1 MFRWFIIWMM
11 LCSCFAACGEADDEV
26 QVQEAPLFI
35 PDNGTFVLPS
45 DPHIDYWGRIS
56 FANPDAPRF
65 TYPGVSIS
73 ALFEGTSLNMIAKP
87 MSGYFMVQIDNND
100 PFKIAFAN
108 AQDSIITLASKLPNG
123 IHEVFIMNCIESF
136 MPVAEFRGF
145 LLDHDCHLQAKEQQ
159 FSLRMEF
166 IGNSITCGYGIE
178 SDNPS
183 EAFAEDTENHY
194 YAYPALVSKRLNAQY
209 IVVARSGIGIYR
221 NYGGPVEGSI
231 DCLPNMY
238 DYTLYGDTT
247 ELWDFSSYIPDIVC
261 VNLGTN
267 DCVLEG
273 YSMQFLKD
281 AFSKFYQKLRAVYP
295 DTKIVWMTGCML
307 HGKSLEDL
315 QSVLNEVVQEANAAG
330 DKYMYRFDFTP
341 QTGDLG
347 YGAGW
352 HPSKRQHERMAEEL
366 LSFMKTI
373 ILLESTP
380 LTY

>member
-1 MFRWFIIWMM
+1 MM

-26 QVQEAPLFI
+26 QVQEALLFI

-183 EAFAEDTENHY
+183 EAFAEETENHY

>member
-1 MFRWFIIWMM
+1 MCRWFIICMI
-11 LCSCFAACGEADDEV
+11 LRACFVACSEVDDVV
-26 QVQEAPLFI
+26 QVQETPLFI
-35 PDNGTFVLPS
+35 PENGTVILPS
-45 DPHIDYWGRIS
+45 DPNIDYLGRIS

-73 ALFEGTSLNMIAKP
+73 ALFEGTSLNMMAKP
-87 MSGYFMVQIDNND
+87 MSGYFMVRIDNND
-100 PFKIAFAN
+100 PFKIAFASE
-108 AQDSIITLASKLPNG
+108 QDSIITLASKLPNG
-123 IHEVFIMNCIESF
+123 MHEVFIMNCVESF

-145 LLDHDCHLQAKEQQ
+145 LLDHGCHLHAKERP
-159 FSLRMEF
+159 FSLQLEF
-166 IGNSITCGYGIE
+166 LGNSMTCGYGIE

-183 EAFAEDTENHY
+183 DTFSKETENHY
-194 YAYPALVSKRLNAQY
+194 YAYPALVSERLNARY

-221 NYGGPVEGSI
+221 NYGGPEEGSI

-247 ELWDFSSYIPDIVC
+247 EIWNFSRYMPDIVC

-273 YSMQFLKD
+273 YSMHHLKD
-281 AFSKFYQKLRAVYP
+281 AFSKFSQQLRAVYP
-295 DTKIVWMTGCML
+295 DAKIIWMTGCML

-315 QSVLNEVVQEANAAG
+315 QSVLNEVVKEANTAG

-352 HPSKRQHERMAEEL
+352 HPSKRQHERMADEL
-366 LSFMKTI
+366 IFFMKTI
-373 ILLESTP
+373 VNV
-380 LTY
+380 

>member
-1 MFRWFIIWMM
+1 MFRCLIVCIM
-11 LCSCFAACGEADDEV
+11 LSVCFMACDEADDGV
-26 QVQEAPLFI
+26 RVQEIPLFI

-183 EAFAEDTENHY
+183 EAFAEETENHY

>member
-1 MFRWFIIWMM
+1 MCRWFIICMI
-11 LCSCFAACGEADDEV
+11 LRACFVACSEVDDVV
-26 QVQEAPLFI
+26 QVQETPLFI
-35 PDNGTFVLPS
+35 PENGTVILPS
-45 DPHIDYWGRIS
+45 DLHIDYLGRIS

-73 ALFEGTSLNMIAKP
+73 ALFEGTSLNMMAKP
-87 MSGYFMVQIDNND
+87 MSGYFMVRIDNND
-100 PFKIAFAN
+100 PFKIAFASE
-108 AQDSIITLASKLPNG
+108 QDSIITLASKLPNG
-123 IHEVFIMNCIESF
+123 MHEVFIMNCVESF

-145 LLDHDCHLQAKEQQ
+145 LLDHGCHLHAKERP
-159 FSLRMEF
+159 FSLQLEF
-166 IGNSITCGYGIE
+166 LGNSMTCGYGIE

-183 EAFAEDTENHY
+183 DPFSKETENHY
-194 YAYPALVSKRLNAQY
+194 YAYPTLVSERLNARY

-247 ELWDFSSYIPDIVC
+247 EIWNFSRYMPDIVC

-273 YSMQFLKD
+273 YSVHHLKD
-281 AFSKFYQKLRAVYP
+281 AFSKFSQKLRAVYP
-295 DTKIVWMTGCML
+295 DAKIIWMTGCML
-307 HGKSLEDL
+307 HGKPLEDL
-315 QSVLNEVVQEANAAG
+315 QSVLNEVVKEANTAG

-352 HPSKRQHERMAEEL
+352 HPSKRQHERMADEL
-366 LSFMKTI
+366 IFFMKTI
-373 ILLESTP
+373 VHV
-380 LTY
+380 